1 MSRLLK
7 TSALA
12 LVIGAPSLAETD
24 MPGRLALPEEVA
36 AWDIDI
42 RPDGAGLPEGRG
54 DVWTG
59 EDLYEAQCAHC
70 HGTFGEGVGAW
81 PVVAGGFGTLT
92 HEHPSK
98 TIGSYWPYLST
109 VFDYVYR
116 AMPYG
121 NAQSLEPDEVYAIT
135 AYLLYLNDLVDDDFE
150 LSHEN
155 FTEVRLPNEDG
166 FYMDDRVETEWPR
179 FTQEPCMSDC
189 GPEVTVSMRAEVLE
203 VTPDDPHLEARH
215 AIYMALAQASGADIG
230 TDATEEAPD
239 AEAAPEAEAE
249 EEAAAPAAYSPEQ
262 IAAGE
267 AAWRQ
272 CQACHQV
279 GEGARHVTGPQ
290 LNGVYGAAVGAQDG
304 FRYSPVLTGAGEDG
318 MVWDNATLDAFLENP
333 REHLPRNRMSF
344 RGVRDAQERQAL
356 IAYLSSFAE

>member
-7 TSALA
+7 SSALA
-12 LVIGAPSLAETD
+12 LVIATPALAETD
-24 MPGRLALPEEVA
+24 TLGRLALPEEVA

-54 DVWTG
+54 DVWDG
-59 EDLYEAQCAHC
+59 EDLYELQCAHC

-92 HEHPSK
+92 HEHPEK

-121 NAQSLEPDEVYAIT
+121 AAQTLEPDEVYAIT
-135 AYLLYLNDLVDDDFE
+135 AYLLFLNDLVDDDFE

-166 FYMDDRVETEWPR
+166 FYMDDRVETEWPS
-179 FTQEPCMSDC
+179 FTQEPCMTDC
-189 GPEVTVSMRAEVLE
+189 GDAVEVSMRAAVLE
-203 VTPDDPHLEARH
+203 VTPDDPLTDARH
-215 AIYMALAQASGADIG
+215 EQYLAMATAAAGEMGAV
-230 TDATEEAPD
+230 DAPAV
-239 AEAAPEAEAE
+239 EAAPEPEPE
-249 EEAAAPAAYSPEQ
+249 EEAAAGYTPEQ
-262 IAAGE
+262 VAAGE

-272 CQACHQV
+272 CRTCHNV
-279 GEGARHVTGPQ
+279 GDGARHGVGPH
-290 LNGVYGAAVGAQDG
+290 LNEVYGAPVGAKDG
-304 FRYSPVLTGAGEDG
+304 FRYSPVLTEAGEEG

-344 RGVRDAQERQAL
+344 NGVRDAEERQAL
-356 IAYLSSFAE
+356 IAYIASFAE